1 MERHIAPEQDPAVI
15 QYNKKPSPF
24 FIICRRVDHRAYSV
38 YLYNLSSM
46 DLDALK
52 YTRDHYN
59 RHAGTHVDQRS
70 ALKARAQGP
79 SAPLKRLHNS
89 IKRALIN
96 RFAYGAEKLLDLACG
111 RGGDLW
117 KWIDANITYVK
128 GIDLSPGEIEEAR
141 GRYSTAVEQKGSIG
155 TFCEFMDSPLLGI
168 EEYRDG
174 KLYDAV
180 TCMFALHY
188 FFVSEKA
195 LKQFLHNVAINLK
208 PGGYFFGTVPDGKS
222 INQCVMKTRKF
233 TSPMLMIEARWKG
246 MPSTFGSP
254 YICAI
259 GDTVTGGEQGTEGSL
274 EYLVYQNVLVA
285 VAKEFGLEPVVE
297 YNDPTLEACLRPEDA
312 GRVMKHFAPSFPGS
326 DPSLERASSLFTT
339 FAFRKREDGGVRVKE
354 PTPVP
359 QQQEQGGT
367 EGVDGPTDPRTK
379 ATAKQRTEPVAKRM
393 KKS

>member
-1 MERHIAPEQDPAVI
+1 
-15 QYNKKPSPF
+15 
-24 FIICRRVDHRAYSV
+24 
-38 YLYNLSSM
+38 M

-59 RHAGTHVDQRS
+59 RHAGTHVDQQS

-79 SAPLKRLHNS
+79 SAPLKRFHNS

-141 GRYSTAVEQKGSIG
+141 GRYSAAVEQKGSIG

-222 INQCVMKTRKF
+222 INQCVMKSTKF

-297 YNDPTLEACLRPEDA
+297 YNDPALEACLRPEDA
-312 GRVMKHFAPSFPGS
+312 GRVLKHFAPSFPES
-326 DPSLERASSLFTT
+326 DPSLEIASSLFTT
-339 FAFRKREDGGVRVKE
+339 FVFRKREDGVVRVKKG
-354 PTPVP
+354 PVP
-359 QQQEQGGT
+359 IKKQEQGGGT
-367 EGVDGPTDPRTK
+367 AGGPTDPRTK
-379 ATAKQRTEPVAKRM
+379 ASAKQFKQPVAKRM